1 MIVKG
6 YGIALH
12 RLTEDNI
19 EIVRQWRNSDIIK
32 NHMQFRQKITPEMQQ
47 KWFASVNNVENNY
60 MLIKVKD
67 QFIGVINGSK
77 INWDTMITGSGGIF
91 IGELDYWSTSYPI
104 AASLL
109 LTDISALLGF
119 ISTKVEVIK
128 SNKRAIAYN
137 KFLGYELI
145 EENDGGV
152 LSMELKM
159 SNYEIKRNLIR
170 DLYFSQFE
178 SYIPEIIIDN
188 KQHNPIESFYL
199 PKLESLAQTKQ
210 INLRVL

>member
-12 RLTEDNI
+12 RLTEDKI
-19 EIVRQWRNSDIIK
+19 EIVRQWRNSDIVK

-47 KWFASVNNVENNY
+47 KWFASVNNIENNY

-67 QFIGVINGSK
+67 QFIGVINGSE

-119 ISTKVEVIK
+119 VSTKVEVIK

-145 EENDGGV
+145 EESDDGI

-159 SNYEIKRNLIR
+159 SNYELKRNLIR

-188 KQHNPIESFYL
+188 KHNPIESFYL
-199 PKLESLAQTKQ
+199 PKLQELDQTKQ
-210 INLRVL
+210 ITLTVL

>member
-1 MIVKG
+1 MIVRG
-6 YGIALH
+6 YGIELH
-12 RLTEDNI
+12 RLTEDKI
-19 EIVRQWRNSDIIK
+19 EMVRQWRNSDIIQK
-32 NHMQFRQKITPEMQQ
+32 HMQYRKQITQDMQK
-47 KWFASVNNVENNY
+47 KWFASVNNIENNY

-67 QFIGVINGSK
+67 EFIGVINGAK
-77 INWDTMITGSGGIF
+77 INWDNMITGSGGIF
-91 IGELDYWSTSYPI
+91 IGELDYWSTSHPI

-119 ISTKVEVIK
+119 LSTKVEVIK

-145 EENDGGV
+145 EESDDGV

-159 SNYEIKRNLIR
+159 TNYEIKRNLIR

-188 KQHNPIESFYL
+188 KHNPIESFYL
-199 PKLESLAQTKQ
+199 PKLETLDQTNQ
-210 INLRVL
+210 INLKIL